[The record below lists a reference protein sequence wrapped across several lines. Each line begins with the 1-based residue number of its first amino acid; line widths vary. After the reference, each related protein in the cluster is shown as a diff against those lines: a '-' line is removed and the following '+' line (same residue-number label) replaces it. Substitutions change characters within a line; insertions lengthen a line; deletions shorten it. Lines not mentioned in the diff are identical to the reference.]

1 MHDAYYMSVRQV
13 EEGNIRIARQAI
25 EAFNTGDTSRVHEF
39 IAQDYFN
46 HESQA
51 SPERAKLRGPDE
63 VIDTIR
69 KLRSAF
75 ADLRYEEQEIIA
87 SKDKVVIVLMVS
99 GKHVGDFF
107 GIPPAGRSFSYPAV
121 HMYRISNGKIVEHR
135 AIRDDL
141 RFMMQLGVVG
151 PASPQYEQ
159 IFQAWKGFMR

>member
-1 MHDAYYMSVRQV
+1 
-13 EEGNIRIARQAI
+13 
-25 EAFNTGDTSRVHEF
+25 
-39 IAQDYFN
+39 
-46 HESQA
+46 
-51 SPERAKLRGPDE
+51 
-63 VIDTIR
+63 
-69 KLRSAF
+69 
-75 ADLRYEEQEIIA
+75 
-87 SKDKVVIVLMVS
+87 MVS

>member
-1 MHDAYYMSVRQV
+1 
-13 EEGNIRIARQAI
+13 
-25 EAFNTGDTSRVHEF
+25 
-39 IAQDYFN
+39 
-46 HESQA
+46 
-51 SPERAKLRGPDE
+51 
-63 VIDTIR
+63 
-69 KLRSAF
+69 
-75 ADLRYEEQEIIA
+75 
-87 SKDKVVIVLMVS
+87 MVS

-107 GIPPAGRSFSYPAV
+107 GIPPTGRSFSYPAV